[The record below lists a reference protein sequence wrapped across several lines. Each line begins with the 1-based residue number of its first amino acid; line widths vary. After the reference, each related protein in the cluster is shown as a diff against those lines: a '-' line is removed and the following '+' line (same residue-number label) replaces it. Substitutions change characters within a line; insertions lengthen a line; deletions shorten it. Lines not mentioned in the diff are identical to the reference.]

1 MTPFISNSS
10 FRIWFDFLPSFFFY
24 LFYLMLN
31 NITAVACGGDLSWVF
46 PARLLAS
53 CTSELWL
60 TSTHPTPALLKTH
73 FQDVI
78 NAVVGCIL
86 IWQLHSL
93 CRGLQHHLSY
103 NLHRWK
109 CPQAGEKQT
118 YAQRVHRNAHSQ
130 FSSTNN
136 KNFAFLLQGKLEG
149 TSDALWLNRNVNLH
163 FVFPRVSSVL
173 IQLNVAPCG
182 I

>member
-1 MTPFISNSS
+1 MSLTP
-10 FRIWFDFLPSFFFY
+10 
-24 LFYLMLN
+24 
-31 NITAVACGGDLSWVF
+31 
-46 PARLLAS
+46 LLAVS
-53 CTSELWL
+53 LSDNYIHYAGDC
-60 TSTHPTPALLKTH
+60 STICH
-73 FQDVI
+73 I
-78 NAVVGCIL
+78 ISIGENA
-86 IWQLHSL
+86 
-93 CRGLQHHLSY
+93 
-103 NLHRWK
+103 
-109 CPQAGEKQT
+109 PQAGEKQT